1 MLLSVGVIHTFNFY
15 EGNSLHE
22 PGGAGRRARGGAAA
36 SIGRFTYRIS
46 AFLSRL
52 TFDQDS

>member
-22 PGGAGRRARGGAAA
+22 PGGAGPGDRARLRLGRA
-36 SIGRFTYRIS
+36 SLIGFS
-46 AFLSRL
+46 F
-52 TFDQDS
+52 TFDV

>member
-22 PGGAGRRARGGAAA
+22 PGGAGPGGAAA
-36 SIGRFTYRIS
+36 SLGRFTYRL
-46 AFLSRL
+46 F
-52 TFDQDS
+52 FHV